1 MLSLGKLLFPDKD
14 EQHIQSPKRTSL
26 SQKKLDTLHIANS
39 VARQFRMVVN
49 LLSVP
54 RDTVD
59 WNSVLDLA
67 T

>member
-14 EQHIQSPKRTSL
+14 EQHIQSPKRHQF

-49 LLSVP
+49 LLLVP